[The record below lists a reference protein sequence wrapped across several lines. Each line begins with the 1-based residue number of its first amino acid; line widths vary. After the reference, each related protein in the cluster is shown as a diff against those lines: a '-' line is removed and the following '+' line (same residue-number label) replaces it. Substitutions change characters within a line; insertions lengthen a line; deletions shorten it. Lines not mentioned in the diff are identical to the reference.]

1 MSIKYSVNQLRNPQD
16 PEGARKFYARAQV
29 RETITL
35 RKLAK
40 EIAYASS
47 LTPGDVL
54 SVLMELSNH
63 VANHLAD
70 GDMVDMG
77 DFGKLQYQVESEGA
91 DTEEEFKYTNISKVN
106 LQFRPGIAFREQEK
120 TLKYEKVL
128 PRKVIAEAAKATD
141 DTEIVP
147 EP

>member
-29 RETITL
+29 RETVTL

-47 LTPGDVL
+47 LTPGDV
-54 SVLMELSNH
+54 MND
-63 VANHLAD
+63 HLAD

-91 DTEEEFKYTNISKVN
+91 DTEEAFKYTNITKVN
-106 LQFRPGIAFREQEK
+106 MQFKPGIAFREQEK

-128 PRKVIAEAAKATD
+128 PKKVIAEAAKGEV
-141 DTEIVP
+141 TEP
-147 EP
+147 EEP

>member
-29 RETITL
+29 RETVTL

-47 LTPGDVL
+47 LTPGDVMN
-54 SVLMELSNH
+54 VLTELSSH
-63 VANHLAD
+63 VANHRAY

-77 DFGKLQYQVESEGA
+77 DFGKLKYQVESEGA
-91 DTEEEFKYTNISKVN
+91 DTEE
-106 LQFRPGIAFREQEK
+106 AF
-120 TLKYEKVL
+120 
-128 PRKVIAEAAKATD
+128 
-141 DTEIVP
+141 
-147 EP
+147 

>member
-29 RETITL
+29 RET
-35 RKLAK
+35 
-40 EIAYASS
+40 
-47 LTPGDVL
+47 
-54 SVLMELSNH
+54 
-63 VANHLAD
+63 
-70 GDMVDMG
+70 

-141 DTEIVP
+141 NTEIVP